1 LNAGTTTEIFIFLA
15 LISAYYRLRPS
26 ENGRLTGTPVP
37 NIISRQ
43 GFDFGPRRPSAGTHH
58 KEEKMSLSRFV
69 LGLVFALFAAG
80 AMAQDRPPYGQDVN
94 LDLAKK
100 IAAGAAAES
109 KKNGWRMAI
118 AVVDNHGFL
127 VYYERMDDTQTASVQ
142 IALDKAKTAAT
153 FRRPSKAFED
163 GIAKGRVA
171 LLGLSGA
178 TPIEGGVPIMAGG
191 KVIGGVG
198 VSGANSDQDAQAAM
212 AGLKAA
218 GL

>member
-1 LNAGTTTEIFIFLA
+1 MS
-15 LISAYYRLRPS
+15 ISKFMFGL
-26 ENGRLTGTPVP
+26 
-37 NIISRQ
+37 
-43 GFDFGPRRPSAGTHH
+43 GF
-58 KEEKMSLSRFV
+58 ML
-69 LGLVFALFAAG
+69 LAAG
-80 AMAQDRPPYGQDVN
+80 AMAQERPPYGQEIGV
-94 LDLAKK
+94 DLAKK

-118 AVVDNHGFL
+118 AIVDNHGFL

-142 IALDKAKTAAT
+142 VALDKAKTAAT

-178 TPIEGGVPIMAGG
+178 TPIEGGLPIMSGG
-191 KVIGGVG
+191 KVIGGIG
-198 VSGANSDQDAQAAM
+198 VSGANSDQDAAAAA
-212 AGLKAA
+212 AGLKGA

>member
-1 LNAGTTTEIFIFLA
+1 
-15 LISAYYRLRPS
+15 
-26 ENGRLTGTPVP
+26 
-37 NIISRQ
+37 
-43 GFDFGPRRPSAGTHH
+43 
-58 KEEKMSLSRFV
+58 M
-69 LGLVFALFAAG
+69 LFAAG
-80 AMAQDRPPYGQDVN
+80 AVAQERPPYGQDIGAEQ
-94 LDLAKK
+94 AKK
-100 IAAGAAAES
+100 IAAGAVAES

-118 AVVDNHGFL
+118 AIVDNHGML

-191 KVIGGVG
+191 KVIGGIG
-198 VSGANSDQDAQAAM
+198 VSGANSDQDAAAAM